1 MVEMRITK
9 EIGNYKP
16 RVVGPLTFRQL
27 VCVGIAAPFCYFIYK
42 FLSPHV
48 TRDLAG
54 FFCILPAAVAALFG
68 WYHPYGMNTEEFIR
82 SVFVNIFLAPSHRKY
97 KTENQF
103 ELIEEKLAEED
114 AAPKSSATGSDD
126 QPSSVAPEE
135 EVSESIP
142 DTASEKT
149 ARKQKKQELKKP
161 KYKRSKLA
169 YK

>member
-42 FLSPHV
+42 FLSPHL
-48 TRDLAG
+48 TRDVAG

-68 WYHPYGMNTEEFIR
+68 WYHPYGMNTEQFIR
-82 SVFVNIFLAPSHRKY
+82 SVFKNIFLAPSHRKY
-97 KTENQF
+97 KTKNQF
-103 ELIEEKLAEED
+103 DLLEERLA
-114 AAPKSSATGSDD
+114 DD
-126 QPSSVAPEE
+126 GEKRAHSG
-135 EVSESIP
+135 VSEQSAANSDSDSTEADLSP
-142 DTASEKT
+142 
-149 ARKQKKQELKKP
+149 KQKKTHKKP

>member
-42 FLSPHV
+42 FLSPHI

-54 FFCILPAAVAALFG
+54 FFCFLPAAVAGVFG
-68 WYHPYGMNTEEFIR
+68 WCHPYGMNTEAFIR
-82 SVFVNIFLAPSHRKY
+82 SVFINVFLAPSHRKY

-103 ELIEEKLAEED
+103 EQLSEKLESD
-114 AAPKSSATGSDD
+114 ASAHGSDT
-126 QPSSVAPEE
+126 QPSAK
-135 EVSESIP
+135 ES
-142 DTASEKT
+142 K
-149 ARKQKKQELKKP
+149 RK

-169 YK
+169 IK

>member
-27 VCVGIAAPFCYFIYK
+27 VCIGCAAPFCYFIYK
-42 FLSPHV
+42 FLSPHL
-48 TRDLAG
+48 TRDVAG

-68 WYHPYGMNTEEFIR
+68 WCHPYGMNTEEFIR

-97 KTENQF
+97 KTANQF
-103 ELIEEKLAEED
+103 ELIEEKLSEE
-114 AAPKSSATGSDD
+114 AQAKKAKTSEIASSAE
-126 QPSSVAPEE
+126 QEMPEP
-135 EVSESIP
+135 VSEVTTDENQAKS
-142 DTASEKT
+142 
-149 ARKQKKQELKKP
+149 P

>member
-16 RVVGPLTFRQL
+16 RVVGPLNFRQL
-27 VCVGIAAPFCYFIYK
+27 VCVGIAAPVCYFIYMY
-42 FLSPHV
+42 LSPQI

-54 FFCILPAAVAALFG
+54 FFCILPAAVAGLFG
-68 WYHPYGMNTEEFIR
+68 WYHPYGMNTEQFIR

-103 ELIEEKLAEED
+103 EQISETLLAEE
-114 AAPKSSATGSDD
+114 KTSSAPAEGNQASVKADKGS
-126 QPSSVAPEE
+126 
-135 EVSESIP
+135 
-142 DTASEKT
+142 KT
-149 ARKQKKQELKKP
+149 P

-169 YK
+169 IK

>member
-42 FLSPHV
+42 YLSPHL

-68 WYHPYGMNTEEFIR
+68 WCHPYGMNTEQFIR
-82 SVFVNIFLAPSHRKY
+82 SVFVNVFLAPSHRKY
-97 KTENQF
+97 RTENQF
-103 ELIEEKLAEED
+103 ALIEEKLAEEARKVIPAD
-114 AAPKSSATGSDD
+114 DEDSA
-126 QPSSVAPEE
+126 
-135 EVSESIP
+135 
-142 DTASEKT
+142 EKT
-149 ARKQKKQELKKP
+149 TVHNTSQKKKTSKKP

>member
-16 RVVGPLTFRQL
+16 RVVGPLNFRQL

-42 FLSPHV
+42 YLSPHL
-48 TRDLAG
+48 TRDVAG

-82 SVFVNIFLAPSHRKY
+82 SVFVNVFLAPSHRKY

-103 ELIEEKLAEED
+103 ELIEQKLAEEAQINKTD
-114 AAPKSSATGSDD
+114 AANIHVEAE
-126 QPSSVAPEE
+126 A
-135 EVSESIP
+135 
-142 DTASEKT
+142 DT
-149 ARKQKKQELKKP
+149 KQVEILKKGKEPKKP

>member
-16 RVVGPLTFRQL
+16 RVVGPLNFRQL
-27 VCVGIAAPFCYFIYK
+27 ICVGIAAPACYFIYK
-42 FLSPHV
+42 YLSPHI

-54 FFCILPAAVAALFG
+54 FFCILPAAVAGLFG
-68 WYHPYGMNTEEFIR
+68 WYHPYGMNTEQFIR

-103 ELIEEKLAEED
+103 ELIGEKLLQEENEKP
-114 AAPKSSATGSDD
+114 AAREGENSPKMPDKSSKA
-126 QPSSVAPEE
+126 
-135 EVSESIP
+135 
-142 DTASEKT
+142 
-149 ARKQKKQELKKP
+149 P

-169 YK
+169 VK

>member
-42 FLSPHV
+42 YLSPHL
-48 TRDLAG
+48 TRDVAG
-54 FFCILPAAVAALFG
+54 FFCILPAAVAGLFG
-68 WYHPYGMNTEEFIR
+68 WCHPYGMNTEEFIR
-82 SVFVNIFLAPSHRKY
+82 SVFINIFLAPSHRKY

-103 ELIEEKLAEED
+103 ELIEEKLLEEAQSKKAESSSSNDPEQTDD
-114 AAPKSSATGSDD
+114 AASAQVSDTLAG
-126 QPSSVAPEE
+126 QKEP
-135 EVSESIP
+135 
-142 DTASEKT
+142 
-149 ARKQKKQELKKP
+149 KKQ

>member
-27 VCVGIAAPFCYFIYK
+27 ICVAIAAPACYFIYK
-42 FLSPHV
+42 YLSPHL
-48 TRDLAG
+48 TRDVAG

-68 WYHPYGMNTEEFIR
+68 WCHPYGMNTEEFIR
-82 SVFVNIFLAPSHRKY
+82 SVFVNIFLAPSHRRY

-103 ELIEEKLAEED
+103 ELIEEKLSEED
-114 AAPKSSATGSDD
+114 AGKSQTSTSAEADIAQEHSAPKK
-126 QPSSVAPEE
+126 
-135 EVSESIP
+135 
-142 DTASEKT
+142 KT
-149 ARKQKKQELKKP
+149 KTPKKP

-169 YK
+169 FK

>member
-27 VCVGIAAPFCYFIYK
+27 ICVGIAAPFCYFIYK
-42 FLSPHV
+42 YLSPHV

-103 ELIEEKLAEED
+103 ELIEEKLTEE
-114 AAPKSSATGSDD
+114 AGSQKSSAVSSDD
-126 QPSSVAPEE
+126 QPSLSEPKAEVFENTSVEDSGKP
-135 EVSESIP
+135 
-142 DTASEKT
+142 
-149 ARKQKKQELKKP
+149 ARKQTNKELKKP

>member
-16 RVVGPLTFRQL
+16 RVVGPLNFRQL
-27 VCVGIAAPFCYFIYK
+27 ICVGIAAPFCYFIYK
-42 FLSPHV
+42 FLSPHL
-48 TRDLAG
+48 TRDVAG

-68 WYHPYGMNTEEFIR
+68 WVHPYGMNTEEFIR

-97 KTENQF
+97 KTSNQF
-103 ELIEEKLAEED
+103 ERIEEKLSEESHAGKAKAPDD
-114 AAPKSSATGSDD
+114 AFSEVSTPEKQPKS
-126 QPSSVAPEE
+126 
-135 EVSESIP
+135 
-142 DTASEKT
+142 
-149 ARKQKKQELKKP
+149 P